1 MDILDGRR
9 AKGRESK
16 RIKACFRFLSVHPFQ
31 DAVVPNF
38 GKSLDVNYYL
48 PTLLVSCILSIASI
62 SSLCVRVHTYTDG
75 AIKCRGLEDEEA
87 ASRWP
92 GRSNERSSRAEFE
105 HEIPLH
111 DHRFSD

>member
-1 MDILDGRR
+1 MDGRR

-16 RIKACFRFLSVHPFQ
+16 RVKACFRSLSVHPLQ
-31 DAVVPNF
+31 DAAVPNF
-38 GKSLDVNYYL
+38 GKSSDVNYYL
-48 PTLLVSCILSIASI
+48 PTLPVSCILSIASI
-62 SSLCVRVHTYTDG
+62 SGLCVRVYIHIGG

-92 GRSNERSSRAEFE
+92 GRSNERPSRAEFE

>member
-1 MDILDGRR
+1 MP
-9 AKGRESK
+9 
-16 RIKACFRFLSVHPFQ
+16 PF
-31 DAVVPNF
+31 PNF

-48 PTLLVSCILSIASI
+48 PMLPVSCILSIASI
-62 SSLCVRVHTYTDG
+62 SGLCVRVYIHIGG

-92 GRSNERSSRAEFE
+92 GRSNERPSRAEFE

>member
-16 RIKACFRFLSVHPFQ
+16 RIKACFRSLSVHPFQ

-92 GRSNERSSRAEFE
+92 GRSNERPSRAEFE